1 MQYYIGDIVK
11 INRPFMGEPA
21 GTKAFVY
28 EEYDFGEGHGV
39 SLITENGEDLG
50 GFSEEEQ
57 KNFLEKV
64 GKSSLNYEFVSVMRL
79 ANDFRQGYFAEA
91 FAEFK

>member
-1 MQYYIGDIVK
+1 MQYSVGDIVK
-11 INRPFMGEPA
+11 LKMPIMGEPT

-28 EEYDFGEGHGV
+28 EEYRLDGNGV

-57 KNFLEKV
+57 KDFLEKV
-64 GKSSLNYEFVSVMRL
+64 GKSDLDYRFISVLRL
-79 ANDFRQGYFAEA
+79 ADDFDKGYFAEA